1 LPARRRQAEIRSDSA
16 DRSKRSASSKLARN
30 ASDGSGPALGAV
42 IIRSI
47 ISPSTP
53 TGTPTVPNVGYLRQ

>member
-1 LPARRRQAEIRSDSA
+1 LPARRRQAEIRSDLG
-16 DRSKRSASSKLARN
+16 RSLARN
-30 ASDGSGPALGAV
+30 ACDGSGPAPGAV

-53 TGTPTVPNVGYLRQ
+53 TGTPTVPNAG